1 MNIAQ
6 QIVNGLVLGSGY
18 ACIAL
23 GWTILLGVAR
33 LVNFAHGQLYMLG
46 AFVTWYAMT
55 KLGCPTRWRSC
66 RGDFRACGSGRADAK
81 RDDGAGHD
89 AEPDQPDDR
98 HARPRLRAA
107 RRQRVDLWRQS
118 ADLAGYAGA
127 RQGRSGLAVVHL
139 AGCAG
144 AGRDAR
150 CFTVRC
156 GCSRR
161 RRASDRSFAR
171 SRKIPS
177 WRNCSVST
185 RKVVYLLVFVF
196 ECSAVALGAALVA
209 PRSPILTSMGFNEVI
224 MTFVVVVLGGIGS
237 IGGALVAGLGL
248 GLFIAFFGAFVAHA
262 YTTAAAFA
270 VLLASARGPPGGI
283 GSQMTAIESLHGL
296 RCRCCVQPPSSCLIA
311 VGFFLPRLLGGT
323 FGRLFDADDDRDFCR
338 HVLRRRSSCCPISAK
353 SVSAIPCSGRSAA
366 TRPPIFR

>member
-46 AFVTWYAMT
+46 AFATWYAMA
-55 KLGCPTRWRSC
+55 KLGLPYPAGNPC
-66 RGDFRACGSGRADAK
+66 RDCRACGARRADAE

-98 HARPRLRAA
+98 DARPRLCAA
-107 RRQRVDLWRQS
+107 GRQRADLRRQS
-118 ADLAGYAGA
+118 ADAC
-127 RQGRSGLAVVHL
+127 R
-139 AGCAG
+139 
-144 AGRDAR
+144 AR
-150 CFTVRC
+150 CRAPRSIWDRC
-156 GCSRR
+156 GSPGRTCWCWSATLALYAAVWLFTQRTR
-161 RRASDRSFAR
+161 FGSVIRAVAEDPKLAELFGINAR
-171 SRKIPS
+171 I
-177 WRNCSVST
+177 
-185 RKVVYLLVFVF
+185 VYLLVFVF

-237 IGGALVAGLGL
+237 IGGALMAGLGL
-248 GLFIAFFGAFVAHA
+248 GLFIAFFGAFVAQA

-270 VLLASARGPPGGI
+270 LLLALLVVRPA
-283 GSQMTAIESLHGL
+283 GL
-296 RCRCCVQPPSSCLIA
+296 S
-311 VGFFLPRLLGGT
+311 T
-323 FGRLFDADDDRDFCR
+323 
-338 HVLRRRSSCCPISAK
+338 K
-353 SVSAIPCSGRSAA
+353 
-366 TRPPIFR
+366 